1 MLNAILP
8 DMRPEAI
15 RELMQRKPF
24 VPFTVQMTS
33 GESYRIS
40 HPEQVLIT
48 KGLLLIYY
56 EGEDRIAY
64 CSFIHIANIV
74 LETTAA

>member
-1 MLNAILP
+1 
-8 DMRPEAI
+8 MRPEAI
-15 RELMQRKPF
+15 RELMQRRPF
-24 VPFTVQMTS
+24 VPFTIHMTS
-33 GESYRIS
+33 GDKYRVS

-64 CSFIHIANIV
+64 CSFIHIADV
-74 LETTAA
+74 MLETTTAA

>member
-1 MLNAILP
+1 MK
-8 DMRPEAI
+8 PEAI
-15 RELMQRKPF
+15 RELIRRQPF
-24 VPFTVQMTS
+24 QPFSVCMTS
-33 GESYRIS
+33 GETYRVS
-40 HPEQVLIT
+40 HPEQVFIT

-64 CSFIHIANIV
+64 CSFLHIANVV